1 MKYFD
6 TIFKNKNRVNK
17 YILNTFLYLYTI
29 SMVLEANS
37 YWSFSVQLLQWTHNL
52 KRKIKLRNKNFITNY
67 ISITILNITLEGLS
81 FVKCYAHSSD
91 VYRNCIKM
99 NLFAI
104 ISIKKKR
111 ILLMKSVFRSQTI
124 VSVLCF
130 TCTRNTTRQKLFQ
143 FTVVY
148 LWIIVLLF
156 SSFNQCK
163 IRLYTC
169 IQFQC
174 ICNM

>member
-1 MKYFD
+1 MVFWSKFLLI
-6 TIFKNKNRVNK
+6 IFCPTLYSTMYIYLIKVHNKLHFH
-17 YILNTFLYLYTI
+17 YY
-29 SMVLEANS
+29 
-37 YWSFSVQLLQWTHNL
+37 
-52 KRKIKLRNKNFITNY
+52 
-67 ISITILNITLEGLS
+67 LNITLEGLS

-91 VYRNCIKM
+91 VYRNCSKM
-99 NLFAI
+99 NLFTI
-104 ISIKKKR
+104 IAYLFKKKPEF
-111 ILLMKSVFRSQTI
+111 LVKSVFRSQTI

-130 TCTRNTTRQKLFQ
+130 TCKQEMQQDRSYFNLQLSIFESS
-143 FTVVY
+143 FYY
-148 LWIIVLLF
+148 L